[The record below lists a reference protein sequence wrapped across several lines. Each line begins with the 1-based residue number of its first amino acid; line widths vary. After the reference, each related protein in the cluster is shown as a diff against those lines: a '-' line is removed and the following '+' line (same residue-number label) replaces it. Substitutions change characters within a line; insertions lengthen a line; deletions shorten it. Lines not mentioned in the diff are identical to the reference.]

1 MSKSG
6 TKGEG
11 KSRLFKP
18 CVSPCKR
25 FITAGD
31 THEQCVACLGA
42 GHAAA
47 AFSEGADCPH
57 CERLPLRTL
66 RSRKS
71 LFVDGIFTSE
81 PRGSGPAAAEAE
93 RRLHSWG
100 SQFDLEQEMETGESL
115 SPSNA
120 SRSSA
125 RSGRARS
132 GKKAASSCGAGSTL
146 DQSSF
151 EEEEMES
158 VDEPPQSL
166 QYEELLEVVTRAV
179 HKLKIDWPAE
189 QQTEP
194 RGGKLDESFLRARPP
209 PPHRSLPFFPDLHTE
224 VCRSWGRPYSARLF
238 IPASNYYGNVAGLD
252 ECGNRAMPKVEQT
265 LASYLS
271 PDVASSLKAPA
282 LPTKPLRTTSM
293 LVGRGYSAAGQAGA
307 CLHTMSVLQAY
318 QADLLKELDEREHV
332 SSDDIAELRRT
343 ADLSLRATKEP
354 ARAVGRSMAAM
365 VAAERHLWL
374 TLSDMKDKDRV
385 CLLDPPALVF
395 WPVCRRCQ
403 LGCRQVSG
411 GE

>member
-6 TKGEG
+6 YKGEG

-57 CERLPLRTL
+57 CERL
-66 RSRKS
+66 
-71 LFVDGIFTSE
+71 IFTSE
-81 PRGSGPAAAEAE
+81 PRGSGPAVAEAE

-115 SPSNA
+115 SLSTA

-132 GKKAASSCGAGSTL
+132 ERKAASSRGTGSTL

-179 HKLKIDWPAE
+179 DKLKIDWPAE
-189 QQTEP
+189 QQTES
-194 RGGKLDESFLRARPP
+194 RGSKLGVSCALGRHLRIGACC
-209 PPHRSLPFFPDLHTE
+209 FFPICILRFVDRGE
-224 VCRSWGRPYSARLF
+224 VRTR
-238 IPASNYYGNVAGLD
+238 PASSFQRLTIMGMSRVW
-252 ECGNRAMPKVEQT
+252 M
-265 LASYLS
+265 
-271 PDVASSLKAPA
+271 
-282 LPTKPLRTTSM
+282 
-293 LVGRGYSAAGQAGA
+293 SAVIG
-307 CLHTMSVLQAY
+307 
-318 QADLLKELDEREHV
+318 
-332 SSDDIAELRRT
+332 
-343 ADLSLRATKEP
+343 
-354 ARAVGRSMAAM
+354 
-365 VAAERHLWL
+365 
-374 TLSDMKDKDRV
+374 
-385 CLLDPPALVF
+385 
-395 WPVCRRCQ
+395 RCQ
-403 LGCRQVSG
+403 R
-411 GE
+411 

>member
-1 MSKSG
+1 MSKSSY
-6 TKGEG
+6 KGEG

-115 SPSNA
+115 SPSTA

-132 GKKAASSCGAGSTL
+132 ERKAASSRGTGSM
-146 DQSSF
+146 S
-151 EEEEMES
+151 
-158 VDEPPQSL
+158 
-166 QYEELLEVVTRAV
+166 
-179 HKLKIDWPAE
+179 
-189 QQTEP
+189 
-194 RGGKLDESFLRARPP
+194 RPNP
-209 PPHRSLPFFPDLHTE
+209 CSMRS
-224 VCRSWGRPYSARLF
+224 CWRW
-238 IPASNYYGNVAGLD
+238 
-252 ECGNRAMPKVEQT
+252 
-265 LASYLS
+265 
-271 PDVASSLKAPA
+271 
-282 LPTKPLRTTSM
+282 
-293 LVGRGYSAAGQAGA
+293 
-307 CLHTMSVLQAY
+307 
-318 QADLLKELDEREHV
+318 
-332 SSDDIAELRRT
+332 
-343 ADLSLRATKEP
+343 
-354 ARAVGRSMAAM
+354 
-365 VAAERHLWL
+365 
-374 TLSDMKDKDRV
+374 
-385 CLLDPPALVF
+385 
-395 WPVCRRCQ
+395 
-403 LGCRQVSG
+403 
-411 GE
+411 

>member
-6 TKGEG
+6 YKGEG

-31 THEQCVACLGA
+31 TRAVRGLLG
-42 GHAAA
+42 
-47 AFSEGADCPH
+47 SGADCPH

-66 RSRKS
+66 RSQKS

-115 SPSNA
+115 SPSTA

-132 GKKAASSCGAGSTL
+132 EKKAASSRGTGSTL

-179 HKLKIDWPAE
+179 DKLKIDWPAE
-189 QQTEP
+189 QQTES
-194 RGGKLDESFLRARPP
+194 RGSKLDERFLRARPP

-224 VCRSWGRPYSARLF
+224 VCRSWGRPYSSRLF
-238 IPASNYYGNVAGLD
+238 IPSSNYYGNVVGLD
-252 ECGNRAMPKVEQT
+252 ECGYRAMPKVEQT

-271 PDVASSLKAPA
+271 PHVASSLKAPA
-282 LPTKPLRTTSM
+282 LPT
-293 LVGRGYSAAGQAGA
+293 VGLQIVFK
-307 CLHTMSVLQAY
+307 CLT
-318 QADLLKELDEREHV
+318 
-332 SSDDIAELRRT
+332 
-343 ADLSLRATKEP
+343 
-354 ARAVGRSMAAM
+354 
-365 VAAERHLWL
+365 
-374 TLSDMKDKDRV
+374 
-385 CLLDPPALVF
+385 
-395 WPVCRRCQ
+395 
-403 LGCRQVSG
+403 
-411 GE
+411 